1 MGQRLT
7 EFCLLYFNFE
17 FRQKINEWKLL
28 FGLCNLGHKPTILI
42 LPMIQWFYLQ
52 ATFAFFYSHSNSIL
66 YNIHNL
72 NNQILSIWALRSLD
86 AISIHEPCM
95 KEKNMIFVGYTVL
108 VISSRAKSFYNQN
121 NFFFVNPGREESN
134 LDFEFVANVGK

>member
-1 MGQRLT
+1 
-7 EFCLLYFNFE
+7 
-17 FRQKINEWKLL
+17 
-28 FGLCNLGHKPTILI
+28 
-42 LPMIQWFYLQ
+42 
-52 ATFAFFYSHSNSIL
+52 
-66 YNIHNL
+66 
-72 NNQILSIWALRSLD
+72 
-86 AISIHEPCM
+86 M